1 MKKILLIFIINFLI
15 YSTDSNAK
23 QKILT
28 VAMVNNSLI
37 TDIDIKN
44 EIFLTKVL
52 NPNIEELYL
61 KSASL
66 QNLIDQIIKNQ
77 EIEKNNIQVPE
88 KHIKNLYNNFLIK
101 LNKNDLPNVI
111 KKNIYLKIETEESWA
126 QLIRIKFSWSAYVNI
141 NEIEKNISSLNKNS
155 EEEYLIKD
163 KMIKIEKNKKMN
175 TNSKNYLN
183 QLKEEALIKI
193 YQ

>member
-1 MKKILLIFIINFLI
+1 MINFLI
-15 YSTDSNAK
+15 HSTDSNAK

-61 KSASL
+61 ENASL
-66 QNLIDQIIKNQ
+66 QNLIDQIIKNE
-77 EIEKNNIQVPE
+77 EIKKNNIQVPE

-101 LNKNDLPNVI
+101 LNKDDLP
-111 KKNIYLKIETEESWA
+111 
-126 QLIRIKFSWSAYVNI
+126 
-141 NEIEKNISSLNKNS
+141 
-155 EEEYLIKD
+155 
-163 KMIKIEKNKKMN
+163 M
-175 TNSKNYLN
+175 
-183 QLKEEALIKI
+183 
-193 YQ
+193 